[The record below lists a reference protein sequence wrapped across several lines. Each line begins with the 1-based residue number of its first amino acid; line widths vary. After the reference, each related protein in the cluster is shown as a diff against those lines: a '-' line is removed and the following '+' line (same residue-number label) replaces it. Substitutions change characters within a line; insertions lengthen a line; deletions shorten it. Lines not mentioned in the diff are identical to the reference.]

1 MKAIILLVPALLLV
15 GCAGGEVVRPWECT
29 AATEPVDA
37 YVNRVENGKYVYD
50 CRWNGE
56 GGTNGSEGDAE

>member
-15 GCAGGEVVRPWECT
+15 GCAGGEVVRP
-29 AATEPVDA
+29 
-37 YVNRVENGKYVYD
+37 